1 MSWQITI
8 HSLAGKLCEV
18 TVDGSSLVCDVK
30 TRVFEAKG
38 VPVSQ
43 QRLLC
48 GTTELDDDYA
58 LESFADPCTELS
70 LVRRPIEHVL
80 WLRQAEEDPHFLR
93 KFPLAWQAREV
104 VYAAISVY
112 KSDSRV
118 WKYCPAELKGD
129 RDFFLGAIQRTS
141 QAFKHASAEL
151 RGDRDFVL
159 AAVRL
164 NGFALEF
171 APAGLRDDRDVVLAA
186 VRRDGRAFRFASAE
200 LRGDRD
206 FVLAVVHRDWS
217 ALQFASCELWDNRD
231 VVLAAVQRDYRAL
244 RFASAQLRGYLE
256 RWALMVLA
264 GVQKNSRKKR
274 ALENA
279 PVDGFRPKRQQTES
293 LAA

>member
-1 MSWQITI
+1 MTFHVHVGGGVKLEQGMLISA
-8 HSLAGKLCEV
+8 SKALA
-18 TVDGSSLVCDVK
+18 SSQAPQCP
-30 TRVFEAKG
+30 AAG
-38 VPVSQ
+38 PAAPASSQGNVPGAAQGPSP
-43 QRLLC
+43 R
-48 GTTELDDDYA
+48 TPERRPRSRSPETSSD
-58 LESFADPCTELS
+58 
-70 LVRRPIEHVL
+70 VRRV
-80 WLRQAEEDPHFLR
+80 RQ
-93 KFPLAWQAREV
+93 
-104 VYAAISVY
+104 
-112 KSDSRV
+112 RV
-118 WKYCPAELKGD
+118 GKAD
-129 RDFFLGAIQRTS
+129 RDVVLSAVQHRGMALQF
-141 QAFKHASAEL
+141 ASAEL
-151 RGDRDFVL
+151 RGDCDVVF
-159 AAVRL
+159 AAVWQSCWAL
-164 NGFALEF
+164 QFASAE
-171 APAGLRDDRDVVLAA
+171 LRGDRDVVLAA